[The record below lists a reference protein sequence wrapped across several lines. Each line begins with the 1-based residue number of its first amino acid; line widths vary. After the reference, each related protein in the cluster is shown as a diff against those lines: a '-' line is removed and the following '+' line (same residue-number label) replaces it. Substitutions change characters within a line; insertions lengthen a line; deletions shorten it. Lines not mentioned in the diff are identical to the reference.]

1 MPDYTFEDIEK
12 YYRDKYDELLKANDT
27 DKAILFNE
35 EECDDIPLGATK
47 MGGLP
52 DLPPDAEYPVRG
64 EFISNGKTIPA
75 SGLPLVCQINCGEIA
90 PYLPEYSQ

>member
-1 MPDYTFEDIEK
+1 MDYTFEDIEGFYKEK
-12 YYRDKYDELLKANDT
+12 YQELVGENSDNTDT
-27 DKAILFNE
+27 SILFNE

-64 EFISNGKTIPA
+64 EFISGGKTIPA
-75 SGLPLVCQINCGEIA
+75 SGLPLLLPDQPENRG
-90 PYLPEYSQ
+90 PY